1 VDGSQTAGYGW
12 NELEAAI
19 AQLSA
24 TFAKVPAVLDNAQ
37 VARGVSSSRIVS
49 VIDSHTLGEPTRW
62 VLEAPALQGESAA
75 ERRADFDA
83 RFDGWRASVIDAPR
97 GEESIVGVLVL
108 RPSSPDALAQL
119 IFFNNVGS
127 LPMCVHGTIG
137 IVRTLAAYCA
147 LPPGAYRF
155 ETPAGLVTAR
165 HDGSDA
171 VEVDNVASY
180 RVAREL
186 RVATESH
193 GEVVGDVV
201 WGGNTFFLMRDP
213 KDRIAPQEFTRL
225 EALAWDVR
233 RSLERAGIRGEND
246 VEVDHIHIGA
256 TPVAAGADDQCFVL
270 CPGGAYD
277 RSPCGT
283 GTSAKVATLA
293 EDGRLQE
300 GETWTQRG
308 AIGSDFQARFR
319 RVDEVI
325 YPTIRGRAHLCGHG
339 CLIFESDDP
348 LSSTSSEG

>member
-1 VDGSQTAGYGW
+1 MDGSQTAGFGW
-12 NELEAAI
+12 KELECSI
-19 AQLSA
+19 TELLE
-24 TFAKVPAVLDNAQ
+24 TFAKVPSSLTSAQ
-37 VARGVSSSRIVS
+37 STRPRSEPRIVS

-62 VLEAPALQGESAA
+62 VLQAPPLEGSDALA
-75 ERRADFDA
+75 RRADFDA
-83 RFDGWRASVIDAPR
+83 RFDAWRASVIDAPR
-97 GEESIVGVLVL
+97 GEESVVGVLVL
-108 RPSSPDALAQL
+108 EPCSPGTLAQL
-119 IFFNNVGS
+119 LFFNNVGS
-127 LPMCVHGTIG
+127 LPMCVHATIG
-137 IVRTLAAYCA
+137 IVRTLAAYCG

-165 HDGSDA
+165 HEGTDE
-171 VEVDNVASY
+171 VEVDNVASR
-180 RVAREL
+180 RVAREI
-186 RVATESH
+186 RVTTASH

-213 KDRIAPQEFTRL
+213 NDRIAPDEFARL
-225 EALAWDVR
+225 ERLAWDVR
-233 RSLERAGIRGEND
+233 RSLERAGVRGEGG

-256 TPVAAGADDQCFVL
+256 KPQAPGADDQCFVL

-293 EDGRLQE
+293 EDGELEE

-319 RVDEVI
+319 RVDGVI

-348 LSSTSSEG
+348 LSSAPHEG